1 MSTDILMC
9 TVEEAA
15 RLLGVSRT
23 LTYRLIKDGQLR
35 SIKIGKSRLVPMTS
49 LESFIAEQ
57 INSANAS

>member
-9 TVEEAA
+9 TVEEAS
-15 RLLGVSRT
+15 RMLGVSRT
-23 LTYRLIKDGQLR
+23 LAYRLIKDGQLR
-35 SIKIGKSRLVPMTS
+35 SIKIGRRRLVPMTS

>member
-23 LTYRLIKDGQLR
+23 LTYRLIKDGQLL
-35 SIKIGKSRLVPMTS
+35 SIKIGKRRLVPMTS

-57 INSANAS
+57 INSAKPS